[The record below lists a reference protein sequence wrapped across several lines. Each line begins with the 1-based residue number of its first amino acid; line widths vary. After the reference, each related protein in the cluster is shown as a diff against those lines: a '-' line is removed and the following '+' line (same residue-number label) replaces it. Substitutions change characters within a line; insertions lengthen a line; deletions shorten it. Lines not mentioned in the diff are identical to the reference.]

1 MIPPLTQG
9 EGVPRIL
16 TGKLIRAPFA
26 EGGCAA
32 QIAGTQVELGGSCSA
47 VLDDANRNM
56 LSIIDLDVACFVLRL
71 PSGIS
76 ISPTHFTLSRMIL
89 STHRSDV
96 AAESVQRHEDG
107 TARFCVPAALDDPAW
122 APAADQE
129 SDHGV
134 QSEIRVFLD
143 EQLEAGDL
151 VLDLAP
157 GFGFVALSA
166 ATAPHG
172 AATVLVAEPDA
183 SRLALLA
190 DAATAAGVELGGL
203 SSTRWDSLSAVIAN
217 QLPAQGR
224 LFVHLATHQV
234 AEACRGVAAL
244 PQPSPL
250 LALCV
255 SPSDVPTEWAPMAH
269 ALVEAGLRACGLVA
283 NDEGPMLVPLAEAP
297 LGSFFALPEALFS
310 PDEGSQSETPMV
322 AEAIFPPIRPVAWK
336 AAKTGFSLIGPHSRT
351 GYGVTGAN
359 LLRALQEKGVPVAF
373 FPLGGVDPTLTANPL
388 LPAALQAQDNFPVDA
403 PSVRLAQQFDLALHA
418 GRGARVAFTIFETD
432 VFTSRERHHLRMQDA
447 VLVCS
452 PWAREVCVANG
463 LAPSAVHVVPLG
475 VDREIY
481 HPGVV
486 PRQRWQAD
494 ETVFMQVGKL
504 ESRKGQLDLLR
515 AFEAAF
521 TPGDRV
527 RLVLICHN
535 PFLRKD
541 HFEAALAPFRTS
553 VMARHITLHLTEL
566 ATSRDVA
573 AMMAAADCGV
583 FPSRAEGWNLEAL
596 EMLAMGKALIVSNAT
611 AHTAF
616 LTSANARLIEMGPP
630 ERLAGGQHPGSWPSW
645 TSAQHEQL
653 VHHLRAVHAE
663 RQAGTGMRNDAGIET
678 AMRHSWAASADAV
691 LQALETVS

>member
-1 MIPPLTQG
+1 M
-9 EGVPRIL
+9 
-16 TGKLIRAPFA
+16 
-26 EGGCAA
+26 
-32 QIAGTQVELGGSCSA
+32 
-47 VLDDANRNM
+47 
-56 LSIIDLDVACFVLRL
+56 
-71 PSGIS
+71 
-76 ISPTHFTLSRMIL
+76 SRMIL
-89 STHRSDV
+89 STHRSDI
-96 AAESVQRHEDG
+96 AAESAQRHEDG
-107 TARFCVPAALDDPAW
+107 TARFCVPAAPDDPAW
-122 APAADQE
+122 AHAVEQE

-166 ATAPHG
+166 ATAPNG

-183 SRLALLA
+183 PRLALLE
-190 DAATAAGVELGGL
+190 DAATAAGVRLGGL
-203 SSTRWDSLSAVIAN
+203 SSTQWESLSAVIAT
-217 QLPAQGR
+217 QLPANGR
-224 LFVHLATHQV
+224 LFVHLATHHI
-234 AEACRGVAAL
+234 AAACRGVAAL

-255 SPSDVPTEWAPMAH
+255 SPSDAPTEWAPIAR
-269 ALVEAGLRACGLVA
+269 ALAEAGLRACGLVA
-283 NDEGPMLVPLAEAP
+283 NDEGAMLVPLAEAP
-297 LGSFFALPEALFS
+297 LGAFFALPDALFS
-310 PDEGSQSETPMV
+310 TDEASALPETTP
-322 AEAIFPPIRPVAWK
+322 AFEEIFPTIRPVSWK

-373 FPLGGVDPTLTANPL
+373 FPIGGVDPTLTANPL
-388 LPAALQAQDNFPVDA
+388 LPVALQAQDNFPVDA

-463 LAPSAVHVVPLG
+463 LAPSTVHVVPLG

-481 HPGVV
+481 HPDVV

-521 TPGDRV
+521 TPRDRV
-527 RLVLICHN
+527 RLVFICHN

-541 HFEAALAPFRTS
+541 QFEAALAPFRTS

-616 LTSANARLIEMGPP
+616 LTSDNARLIEMGPP

-653 VHHLRAVHAE
+653 VHHLRAVHAD
-663 RQAGTGMRNDAGIET
+663 RRAGAGMRNDAGIET

-691 LQALETVS
+691 LKALETVY

>member
-1 MIPPLTQG
+1 M
-9 EGVPRIL
+9 
-16 TGKLIRAPFA
+16 
-26 EGGCAA
+26 
-32 QIAGTQVELGGSCSA
+32 CSA
-47 VLDDANRNM
+47 VSDEANRNL
-56 LSIIDLDVACFVLRL
+56 LSIIDLGVACFVLMS

-76 ISPTHFTLSRMIL
+76 ISPTHFAMSRMIL

-122 APAADQE
+122 AHAADQE

-172 AATVLVAEPDA
+172 AATVLVAEFDA

-217 QLPAQGR
+217 QLPAHGR

-255 SPSDVPTEWAPMAH
+255 SPSDVPTDWSPIAH
-269 ALVEAGLRACGLVA
+269 ALGEAGLRACGLVA

-297 LGSFFALPEALFS
+297 QGAFFALPDALFS
-310 PDEGSQSETPMV
+310 PEEGSAQSETPIV
-322 AEAIFPPIRPVAWK
+322 ADEIFPTIRPVAWK

-373 FPLGGVDPTLTANPL
+373 FPIGGVDPTLTANPL

-663 RQAGTGMRNDAGIET
+663 RRAGTGLRNDAGIET
-678 AMRHSWAASADAV
+678 AMRHSWAASAEAV

>member
-1 MIPPLTQG
+1 
-9 EGVPRIL
+9 
-16 TGKLIRAPFA
+16 
-26 EGGCAA
+26 
-32 QIAGTQVELGGSCSA
+32 
-47 VLDDANRNM
+47 
-56 LSIIDLDVACFVLRL
+56 
-71 PSGIS
+71 
-76 ISPTHFTLSRMIL
+76 MIL

-96 AAESVQRHEDG
+96 DAESAQRHEDG

-122 APAADQE
+122 AHAVDQE

-166 ATAPHG
+166 ATAPNG

-183 SRLALLA
+183 ARLALLA
-190 DAATAAGVELGGL
+190 DAATAAGVQLGGL
-203 SSTRWDSLSAVIAN
+203 SSTRWDSLSVVIAN

-224 LFVHLATHQV
+224 LFVHLATHHV
-234 AEACRGVAAL
+234 VEACRSVAAL

-255 SPSDVPTEWAPMAH
+255 SPSDAPTEWAPMAH
-269 ALVEAGLRACGLVA
+269 ALAEAGLRACGLVA

-297 LGSFFALPEALFS
+297 LGAFFALPDALFS
-310 PDEGSQSETPMV
+310 PEEGLEQPETPIV
-322 AEAIFPPIRPVAWK
+322 ADEIFPPIRPVAWK

-351 GYGVTGAN
+351 GYGVTGAH

-373 FPLGGVDPTLTANPL
+373 FPIGGVDPTLTANPL
-388 LPAALQAQDNFPVDA
+388 LSAALQAQDNFPIDA

-452 PWAREVCVANG
+452 PWAREICVANG

-596 EMLAMGKALIVSNAT
+596 EMLAMGKTLIVSNAT

-663 RQAGTGMRNDAGIET
+663 RRAGTGLRNDAGIET
-678 AMRHSWAASADAV
+678 AMRHSWAASAEAV
-691 LQALETVS
+691 LQALETVC